1 MNNDKKIFFLG
12 GKDLEMETIQNL
24 LSQNNMEFVNGDLSW
39 SNAYID
45 NYVSQ
50 INRKIKEGY
59 IVYGVELLNPNHI
72 RIDSDNFKVIDHHG
86 AFEGEVSSIEQVC
99 KIIGHDELTREE
111 KLIAANDARYIPG
124 MRAMGASEEEITDI
138 RQRDRKAQGVT
149 EEEER
154 QAAIDLD
161 SVIEVFPGLLS
172 IKTTLAHFSP
182 LVDRISQKWNVK
194 RLLVYSESEFTFYGY
209 GKDTVREIA
218 DVSKLSFIGD
228 TYYGGGIN
236 GFWGGCF
243 RKGQY
248 NDENIKKLHEVC
260 KIENGPYSTHYF
272 LFPFRCTQINLDTF
286 HKDWITEKGKWKRV
300 PLDKENLDSDLYNEL
315 NYYYHHLYN
324 ILYDSNDDSCVR
336 HYEYRISG
344 IEEYHIQINNIT
356 EYNLNIISVNVNF
369 YSTGVGVLS
378 IGVANKYYDQ
388 PDNILSINQF
398 GRRLFHPFAYDS
410 ICNGEG
416 PKSLKMIF
424 SSDCSIELMNSSTKK
439 ANTLSTDL
447 CDLIN
452 DLVNRK
458 ENKIVPI
465 LDDRMFV
472 LSWYKNDRFSF
483 GETEDFRSFKAGQ
496 QNNHF
501 WYRYIYVDVSDPSC
515 QNEEMRAS
523 LIESAT
529 YPRWQGWNTLYGI
542 SRYSFVM
549 LTSKSCPP
557 HLLQYFETEYVKMA
571 EMVLVQRAS
580 ILKYTKVLQERTNT
594 KDEFRNTDDLS
605 SYYEEYIHF
614 LNNYRFTNISAQDQ
628 AIELYEMLCS
638 KIHIKEDAGLLDQQ
652 FNEVQEFMELYE
664 ERVANKEA
672 KAANKEARILNR
684 LAGLAVPI
692 AIISAVFGFLFHDN
706 FGVEKVSDFQLDITS
721 LWTNPGFIWIAV
733 TVLFMIAFG
742 VWFKK
747 KQDK

>member
-1 MNNDKKIFFLG
+1 MDKVIFFLG
-12 GKDLEMETIQNL
+12 GKDLEMETIQGIL
-24 LSQNNMEFVNGDLSW
+24 EQNNIEFVNNNLAWGDASIDQYLSQIIEKVNEGYVVYGIELANPK
-39 SNAYID
+39 SIIID
-45 NYVSQ
+45 NYIS
-50 INRKIKEGY
+50 
-59 IVYGVELLNPNHI
+59 
-72 RIDSDNFKVIDHHG
+72 IDHHG
-86 AFEGEVSSIEQVC
+86 IYEANPSSLEQVC
-99 KIIGHDELTREE
+99 KIINHNMSREE
-111 KLIAANDARYIPG
+111 QLIAANDARYISG
-124 MRAMGASEEEITDI
+124 MRAIGASEEEIIDI

-154 QAAIDLD
+154 QAALDLD

-172 IKTTLAHFSP
+172 IKTTLKHFSP
-182 LVDRISQKWNVK
+182 LVDRISQRWKVK
-194 RLLVYSESEFTFYGY
+194 RLLVHSESEFTFYGY

-218 DVSKLSFIGD
+218 GASNLSFISD

-236 GFWGGCF
+236 GFWGGNF

-248 NDENIKKLHEVC
+248 NDENIRKLQELC
-260 KIENGPYSTHYF
+260 KIDNGPYSTHYF
-272 LFPFRCTQINLDTF
+272 LFPFRCTRINLDSF
-286 HKDWITEKGKWKRV
+286 HSDWITKKGRWKRV
-300 PLDKENLDSDLYNEL
+300 PIDKDNLDSDLYNEL
-315 NYYYHHLYN
+315 NYYYPHLYN
-324 ILYDSNDDSCVR
+324 TLYDSSDDSCVR
-336 HYEYRISG
+336 HYEYEISG
-344 IEEYHIQINNIT
+344 LEEYHIQINNIT

-378 IGVANKYYDQ
+378 IGVANKYYDH

-398 GRRLFHPFAYDS
+398 GRRLFHPFAFDS

-416 PKSLKMIF
+416 PKSLKMVL
-424 SSDCSIELMNSSTKK
+424 SNDCSIELMNSSTKK
-439 ANTLSTDL
+439 ANTLSKDL

-452 DLVNRK
+452 DLANREK
-458 ENKIVPI
+458 NKVVPI

-483 GETEDFRSFKAGQ
+483 GETEDFKMFKEGHQ
-496 QNNHF
+496 DNHF

-515 QNEEMRAS
+515 QNDKMRAS

-594 KDEFRNTDDLS
+594 KGEFRNTDDLS

-614 LNNYRFTNISAQDQ
+614 LNNYIFTNISAQDQ
-628 AIELYEMLCS
+628 AIELYEMLCD
-638 KIHIKEDAGLLDQQ
+638 KIHIKEDAELLDQQ

-672 KAANKEARILNR
+672 QKANKEAQNLNR
-684 LAGLAVPI
+684 LAGWAVPI
-692 AIISAVFGFLFHDN
+692 AITSAIFGFFFHDN
-706 FGVEKVSDFQLDITS
+706 FGLEKVSDFQFDITS
-721 LWTNPGFIWIAV
+721 LWTNPGFYGLYATIAI
-733 TVLFMIAFG
+733 MIILCIR
-742 VWFKK
+742 FKK
-747 KQDK
+747 KQK